1 MHITNLTDVDDKIIR
16 RAQEQQIEASEITE
30 KFARIFFDDL
40 NLLNVVLADKYPRA
54 TEHIDDI
61 ENMINVL
68 LERGH
73 AYQRDGSTYF
83 RVSSFSTYGELAQL
97 DKRQGGCCSSH
108 DDDGQEGNDSVS
120 TDADEYDKDDVRD
133 FALWKAYKEE
143 DGNVFWNTS
152 LGKGRPGWHIECSA
166 MAMRFFGPKLDIHG
180 GGIDLVFPHHD
191 NEIAQ
196 SEAANGEQFSTFWV
210 HNGFVNI
217 DNEKMSKSLGNF
229 RTLRDVVKRP
239 DDARAFRYL
248 VVSSQYRSALAF
260 TEQSM
265 KSARNTIKRLDSLCS
280 KLRGIIDDQDGTD
293 ENEVADGVQ
302 QAIASA
308 HQQFCVAM
316 DDDLNTPRAAA
327 AMFSLVNSVEKAIK
341 AQQVQPTDASAALDC
356 LNDMDGV
363 FGIFYTPNLQN
374 GEGSGN
380 GKSGESDEDAVNI
393 SPKLQQLLVERAEA
407 RKAKDFG
414 RADEIRDKISA
425 AGFAII
431 DTKEGAKLKKL
442 EES

>member
-40 NLLNVVLADKYPRA
+40 NLLNVVPADKYPRA
-54 TEHIDDI
+54 TEHIDDM
-61 ENMINVL
+61 EEMINTL
-68 LERGH
+68 LQRGH

-83 RVSSFSTYGELAQL
+83 RVSSFPTYGELAQL
-97 DKRQGGCCSSH
+97 DKRQGGCCSSN
-108 DDDGQEGNDSVS
+108 DDDGQEGNDSAS

-196 SEAANGEQFSTFWV
+196 SEAATGEKFSTFWV

-229 RTLRDVVKRP
+229 RTLRDVVKRA

-260 TEQSM
+260 TQESL

-280 KLRGIIDDQDGTD
+280 KLRGIVDDHNGTD
-293 ENEVADGVQ
+293 KNDVADGVQ
-302 QAIASA
+302 QAIENT

-327 AMFSLVNSVEKAIK
+327 AMFSLVNYVEKAIK
-341 AQQVQPTDASAALDC
+341 AQQVQPSDASAVLDC

-380 GKSGESDEDAVNI
+380 GKSGESDEDAVNA
-393 SPKLQQLLVERAEA
+393 SPELAQLLVERAEA